1 MPVQRDVADTNTERA
16 DRFEGRA
23 KRQAARVIRKIVL
36 LAVLL
41 VTCMWAFIGWSL
53 WTEYTGAFAIGR
65 TEGYNLSVAVARE
78 LTVRLDAANAALE
91 SIADA
96 VKSDPGDEAGLRRV
110 VATIADDAFA
120 VRVVG
125 PDGKRLLTTLNPDPG
140 PTDYIAQ
147 PSFVGHRDNASTALT
162 VDAYAADPAGRF
174 VQVSRRLETP
184 DGRFAGEAILLM
196 NPATLLT
203 LPRLLDLGSR
213 GAVVIADANCIARAG
228 FDRNNLTGSIGV
240 GVDLSG
246 GVYPQSLAPGQ
257 TAVFRRVGRIMKIDR
272 AVTMHRLRRYDLRVL
287 VALDLDDIL
296 GPARL
301 HIWLIGVAGLG
312 ATGLMAVLSLLL
324 IREVW
329 RRIKREIDLAYDRDR
344 LRRAHIQIQADRA
357 QLAETNRELLVSKDL
372 AETANRAR
380 TQFLA
385 HMSHELR
392 TPLHAIIG
400 FSELIQQQAPSKPGS
415 PPIAGYAADI
425 LGSGRHLLALI
436 NTILDISKVESG
448 TATLSETVFPVAD
461 LVRASVVSV
470 RSQAEA
476 RTIALEVDLP
486 EAVVRLRADRTRLL
500 QVLINLLSNA
510 VKFTPDQGRIV
521 LAVSISAGGELVF
534 SVTDTGIGMTEAE
547 IAVAMEPFGQVEST
561 LSRSFE
567 GTGLGLP
574 LAVKLTELHGGRLEL
589 VSTKGRGT
597 TVKVCLPRE
606 RVVQREPARAEGG
619 R

>member
-1 MPVQRDVADTNTERA
+1 MPMQRDVADTNTERA

-23 KRQAARVIRKIVL
+23 KRQAARVIRKIVI
-36 LAVLL
+36 LAVML

-53 WTEYTGAFAIGR
+53 RLEYTGACAIGR
-65 TEGYNLSVAVARE
+65 SEGYNISVALARE
-78 LTVRLDAANAALE
+78 LTSRLDIANAALG
-91 SIADA
+91 SIADTM
-96 VKSDPGDEAGLRRV
+96 KSNPGDEAGLRR
-110 VATIADDAFA
+110 TIAAIVRDGSA
-120 VRVVG
+120 VRIVG
-125 PDGKRLLTTLNPDPG
+125 PDGRRLVTSLNPDPG
-140 PTDYIAQ
+140 PANFTDQ
-147 PSFVGHRDNASTALT
+147 PDFVRHRDDASTALT
-162 VDAYAADPAGRF
+162 VDAYAADPAGPF
-174 VQVSRRLETP
+174 IQVSRRLETV
-184 DGRFAGEAILLM
+184 DGHFAGEAVLLM
-196 NPATLLT
+196 NPANLLV
-203 LPRLLDLGSR
+203 LPRLLDLGHR
-213 GAVVIADANCIARAG
+213 GAVMIADANGIVRAG
-228 FDRNNLTGSIGV
+228 FDRDHLKGGLGV

-246 GVYPQSLAPGQ
+246 GGYPQSLAPGH
-257 TAVFRRVGRIMKIDR
+257 TTVFSRIGRVLKINR
-272 AVTMHRLRRYDLRVL
+272 TIIMHRPARYDLRVL
-287 VALDLDDIL
+287 VALDQDDIL
-296 GPARL
+296 RPARL
-301 HIWLIGVAGLG
+301 HIWLIGLAGLG
-312 ATGLMAVLSLLL
+312 ATGLMAALSMLLV
-324 IREVW
+324 REVW
-329 RRIKREIDLAYDRDR
+329 RRIKREIDLDYDRDR
-344 LRRAHIQIQADRA
+344 LRNAQSQIQADRA
-357 QLAETNRELLVSKDL
+357 QLAQTNRELLVSKDL

-448 TATLSETVFPVAD
+448 TATLNETVFPVAD

-476 RTIALEVDLP
+476 RNIALVVEMPDGI
-486 EAVVRLRADRTRLL
+486 VRLRGDRTRLL

-521 LAVSISAGGELVF
+521 LAVSIPASGELVF
-534 SVTDTGIGMTEAE
+534 SVTDTGIGMTGAE
-547 IAVAMEPFGQVEST
+547 IAVAMEPFGQVESS

-589 VSTKGRGT
+589 VSTKGCGT
-597 TVKVCLPRE
+597 TAKVCLPRE
-606 RVVQREPARAEGG
+606 RVVQREAARAEGG
-619 R
+619 Q